1 MTLKKATILFFTLL
15 MTAVVSAQNIELITT
30 VSKNKLGV
38 NQRLKIEFKV
48 NKQGADD
55 FSPPN
60 FKNFDVIAGPSS
72 SISQSWVNG
81 KVSYSQAYIYI
92 IKPKRVG
99 VFTIPTA
106 TIEYRG
112 ETIRSNTVRVE
123 VVKASEVP
131 KDPND
136 PGYIASENVH
146 LVTEISNTN
155 PYVGEGIYVVYKLY
169 FSHKVGLSGDWRVKE
184 IPQYNGFWNQDIEL
198 KREDVKN
205 SKYKGEQYR
214 YLILKKALL
223 IPQKSGKLT
232 IDPINMDIA
241 VNVPT
246 GRGDFFGNA
255 ITRRVSHTTTSKSRE
270 IKVKPLP
277 ILGKPLDFTGA
288 VGEFNFNVS
297 TSKNV
302 LKSNE
307 TTQLT
312 VQVSGKGN
320 LKLFELPKI
329 ETPSELEVY
338 TPEHT
343 EKIKTTLR
351 GMSGKITDS
360 YTVVPEFKGKY
371 KIPEVSFSY
380 FSLVDEQYH
389 TITSKPIIIN
399 VAEGKALPSESSSS
413 DVVSS
418 VKQQVKVSNNN
429 FRYIQRKTTFKPNVS
444 VDFFKSN
451 LFYLLLFLPFLAIPL
466 GIFVGKKKAKR
477 DGDLVGKRL
486 RKADRLARKYL
497 SQAKKKLGKKE
508 EFYIALEKALH
519 NFLKAKLN
527 IETSDISKEKIT
539 SLLEDRNIDTATI
552 KDFIDVLNDCDF
564 ARYTP
569 TTNVMMQQ
577 NFEKAK
583 TVIIKIDKQL

>member
-1 MTLKKATILFFTLL
+1 MSLNKIYILIFTLL
-15 MTAVVSAQNIELITT
+15 MTTTVSAQNIELVAT
-30 VSKNKLGV
+30 VSKSKLGIH
-38 NQRLKIEFKV
+38 QRLRIEFKV

-55 FSPPN
+55 FKLPQL
-60 FKNFDVIAGPSS
+60 KDFDVIAGPSS

-81 KVSYSQAYIYI
+81 KVSYSQGYIYI
-92 IKPKRVG
+92 LKPKRVG
-99 VFTIPTA
+99 VFMIPSA
-106 TIEYRG
+106 TIEYKG
-112 ETIRSNTVRVE
+112 KSIKSNTVRVTVLRE
-123 VVKASEVP
+123 SDVP

-155 PYVGEGIYVVYKLY
+155 PFVGEGIYVVYKLY
-169 FSHKVGLSGDWRVKE
+169 FSHQVGLSGDWRVKE
-184 IPQYNGFWNQDIEL
+184 IPQYSGFWNQDIEL
-198 KREDVKN
+198 KREEVRN
-205 SKYKGEQYR
+205 SKYKGEEYR
-214 YLILKKALL
+214 FLILKKALL

-232 IDPINMDIA
+232 IDPINMDIT

-255 ITRRVSHTTTSKSRE
+255 ITRRVNHATTSKSST
-270 IKVKPLP
+270 IMVKPLP
-277 ILGKPLDFTGA
+277 LEGKPLNFTGA
-288 VGEFNFNVS
+288 VGEFNFHVS
-297 TSKNV
+297 TSKDL

-343 EKIKTTLR
+343 EKVKTTLK
-351 GMSGKITDS
+351 GLSGKIMDN

-371 KIPEVSFSY
+371 KIPSASFSY

-389 TITSKPIIIN
+389 TITSNPIIID
-399 VAEGKALPSESSSS
+399 VAEGKALPTERIES
-413 DVVSS
+413 DTNSS
-418 VKQQVKVSNNN
+418 VKQQVNISANN
-429 FRYIQRKTTFKPNVS
+429 FRYIQTKTEFEPNVQL
-444 VDFFKSN
+444 DFFKSN
-451 LFYLLLFLPFLAIPL
+451 LFYTLLFLPFIAIPI

-486 RKADRLARKYL
+486 RKADKLARKYL
-497 SQAKKKLGKKE
+497 SQAKKKLGNKE
-508 EFYIALEKALH
+508 AFYIALEKALH

-527 IETSDISKEKIT
+527 IETSEISKEKIT
-539 SLLEDRNIDTATI
+539 ALLKDRTIDDATI
-552 KDFIDVLNDCDF
+552 TEFIEVLNDCDF

-577 NFEKAK
+577 EFDKAK
-583 TVIIKIDKQL
+583 HIITKIDKQL

>member
-1 MTLKKATILFFTLL
+1 MSFKNLYILVFMLF
-15 MTAVVSAQNIELITT
+15 TAVSISAQEAKFTAV

-38 NQRLKIEFKV
+38 NQRLKIEFTI
-48 NKQGADD
+48 NQQGADN
-55 FSPPN
+55 FVPPN
-60 FKNFDVIAGPSS
+60 FQNFTARGPSS
-72 SISQSWVNG
+72 SISQSSVNG
-81 KVSYSQAYIYI
+81 KVSYAQTYIYI
-92 IKPKRVG
+92 LTPKKVG
-99 VFTIPTA
+99 AFTIPSA
-106 TIEYRG
+106 TIEYKG
-112 ETIRSNTVRVE
+112 KTLRSNTLQIT
-123 VVKASEVP
+123 VVSASEVP

-136 PGYIASENVH
+136 PLYIASQNV
-146 LVTEISNTN
+146 LLTTEISKTS
-155 PYVGEGIYVVYKLY
+155 PYVGEGIYVVYKLL
-169 FSHKVGLSGDWRVKE
+169 FSEKIGLSDWRMNE
-184 IPQYNGFWNQDIEL
+184 IPQYNGFWNQDIKL

-205 SKYKGEQYR
+205 ATFKGEQYR

-232 IDPINMDIA
+232 IDPINMDIT

-255 ITRRVSHTTTSKSRE
+255 ITRRVNHATTSKSRE
-270 IKVKPLP
+270 IAVKPLP
-277 ILGKPLDFTGA
+277 ILGKPLDFNGA

-297 TSKNV
+297 TSKEV

-329 ETPSELEVY
+329 ETPSELEIY

-343 EKIKTTLR
+343 EKVKTTLK
-351 GMSGKITDS
+351 GLSGKITDS

-371 KIPEVSFSY
+371 KIPSTSFSY
-380 FSLVDEQYH
+380 FSLADEKYH
-389 TITSKPIIIN
+389 TITSNPIIIN
-399 VAEGKALPSESSSS
+399 VAEGKALPTETSES
-413 DVVSS
+413 DVASS
-418 VKQQVKVSNNN
+418 VKQQVKASDNN
-429 FRYIQRKTTFKPNVS
+429 FRYIQRKTTFEPNVS
-444 VDFFKSN
+444 IDFFKSN
-451 LFYLLLFLPFLAIPL
+451 LFYMLLFLPFLAIPL

-486 RKADRLARKYL
+486 RKADKLARKYL

-508 EFYIALEKALH
+508 AFYIALEKALH

-527 IETSDISKEKIT
+527 IETSEISKDKIT
-539 SLLEDRNIDTATI
+539 ELLKDRTVDEAIIAE
-552 KDFIDVLNDCDF
+552 FIEVLNDCDF

-577 NFEKAK
+577 EFEKAK
-583 TVIIKIDKQL
+583 SVITKIDKQL

>member
-1 MTLKKATILFFTLL
+1 MSRKKGYILIFTLL
-15 MTAVVSAQNIELITT
+15 ITAVLSAQNIELIAT

-55 FSPPN
+55 FAPPT

-99 VFTIPTA
+99 VFNIPKA
-106 TIEYRG
+106 TIEYKG
-112 ETIRSNTVRVE
+112 KTIASNTIRVE
-123 VVKASEVP
+123 VVKASEIP

-136 PGYIASENVH
+136 PVYIASENVH
-146 LVTEISNTN
+146 LVTEISNAN

-169 FSHKVGLSGDWRVKE
+169 FSHQVGLSGDWRVKE
-184 IPQYNGFWNQDIEL
+184 IPQYNGFWNQDIKL

-205 SKYKGEQYR
+205 ATYKGEQYR

-223 IPQKSGKLT
+223 IPQKSGKLI
-232 IDPINMDIA
+232 IDPINMDIT

-255 ITRRVSHTTTSKSRE
+255 ITRRVNHATTSKSRAIE
-270 IKVKPLP
+270 VKPLP
-277 ILGKPLDFTGA
+277 IIGKPLDFTGA

-297 TSKNV
+297 NSKEL

-338 TPEHT
+338 TPEHN
-343 EKIKTTLR
+343 EKVKTTLK
-351 GMSGKITDS
+351 GLSGKITDS

-380 FSLVDEQYH
+380 FSLEDEKYH
-389 TITSKPIIIN
+389 TITSDPIIIN
-399 VAEGKALPSESSSS
+399 VAEGKALPTETNES
-413 DVVSS
+413 DIVSS
-418 VKQQVKVSNNN
+418 VKQQVKASDNN
-429 FRYIQRKTTFKPNVS
+429 FRYIQRKTTFEPNVS
-444 VDFFKSN
+444 IDFFKSN
-451 LFYLLLFLPFLAIPL
+451 LFYMLLFLPFLAIPL

-486 RKADRLARKYL
+486 RKADKLARKYL

-508 EFYIALEKALH
+508 AFYIALEKALH

-527 IETSDISKEKIT
+527 IETSEISKEKIT
-539 SLLEDRNIDTATI
+539 ELLKDRNVDDVSITE
-552 KDFIDVLNDCDF
+552 FIEVLDDCDF

-577 NFEKAK
+577 EFDKAK
-583 TVIIKIDKQL
+583 MVITKIDKQL